1 MGCDI
6 PTSRNLIDNRYS
18 KCHIPILRS
27 SCAPV
32 KATCAFVQQPGMLT
46 NSPYPG
52 HKNERPVLGW
62 LTSFFFSPLSAEL
75 STLKWH
81 SQGRCTPREAMQ
93 RGPGSFGFPVVPMVR
108 LDGLSVLF
116 SSGYER
122 PLLDTY
128 DGSTTWQTYPD
139 VSNIIE
145 FPRNEVFVFPV
156 SPRACSVWKK
166 RKRGGGENPTFL
178 SHKFADMI

>member
-1 MGCDI
+1 
-6 PTSRNLIDNRYS
+6 
-18 KCHIPILRS
+18 
-27 SCAPV
+27 
-32 KATCAFVQQPGMLT
+32 
-46 NSPYPG
+46 
-52 HKNERPVLGW
+52 
-62 LTSFFFSPLSAEL
+62 
-75 STLKWH
+75 
-81 SQGRCTPREAMQ
+81 MQ

-156 SPRACSVWKK
+156 SPGACSAW
-166 RKRGGGENPTFL
+166 RKEKGEGESDTFVPRVC
-178 SHKFADMI
+178 